1 METEYKVA
9 TVGYLANGGDGL
21 KILKEKATSRLPG
34 PLDTD
39 VFVAYIKRVTPITQ
53 GVENRYMVLRAGQH
67 LQTTSGAAPSMLLG
81 VPISTVLLPF
91 LICSLINQ
99 TQK

>member
-9 TVGYLANGGDGL
+9 TVSYLANGGDGHN
-21 KILKEKATSRLPG
+21 ILKERATSRMQG

-39 VFVAYIKRVTPITQ
+39 VFVDYIKRVTPITQ
-53 GVENRYMVLRAGQH
+53 GVENRYMVLRSGQH
-67 LQTTSGAAPSMLLG
+67 LQTTSGSVASILG
-81 VPISTVLLPF
+81 VPVSTALLP
-91 LICSLINQ
+91 LIICSLINQ